1 MIEFIFPIESLPE
14 GPAMAGA
21 AIVSVLRNHGVPVVG
36 FSEIEGVLSGQLMK
50 LESEPGQIRYAYLSD
65 DEIDEISQSTPEEP
79 QH

>member
-1 MIEFIFPIESLPE
+1 MIEFTFPTDSLPE

-36 FSEIEGVLSGQLMK
+36 FSEIEGVLSGRLVE
-50 LESEPGQIRYAYLSD
+50 LGAEPGQIRFAYLTD
-65 DEIDEISQSTPEEP
+65 DEIDEINQSLPEDP